1 MPNPGRRTDRLD
13 AAALLGAMIG
23 TLRRLRRVDRAA
35 GQSGPRLSALSVLAF
50 AGPLSL
56 SRLAAAEQVSLPSAS
71 RLVRELERA
80 GLVRRSA
87 DPSDARVIVLA
98 VTAKGRELMQRGRAR
113 RVEALEAAATRLAPA
128 ERAALV
134 RSVSALSALA
144 GQLGAGSGAPARAR
158 LPKRVTA
165 R

>member
-35 GQSGPRLSALSVLAF
+35 GHSGPRLSALSVLAF

-87 DPSDARVIVLA
+87 DPTDARAIVLA

-128 ERAALV
+128 ERAALA

-144 GQLGAGSGAPARAR
+144 GQLGGASGAPARAR